1 MDWNALRIFKVIADS
16 GSLSAASRRL
26 NMSQPTLSR
35 KLVALEESLD
45 SQLFQRLPKG
55 LVLTEAG
62 EKIISLVSDM
72 EEQALE
78 VEKAVTGQ
86 NKRLEGTVRLT
97 TTEFIGTYWMPELMV
112 EFREEYPG
120 ISVDLNIDM
129 TPRDLLRRE
138 ADIAVRLG
146 YPKQPD
152 LIARKLGILPNYMA
166 ASPAYIEK
174 HGMPQKLVDIKEHT
188 GVGLEEAI
196 MHHPDV
202 WKIYRQFEPMSLA
215 FTSNSM
221 LANYEAINHGVGI
234 GFFSALALERYPDL
248 VRIDL
253 EDLDPLILDVWLVTH
268 ADIRNSARIRALYDF
283 LGEEISVRLKSR
295 FEMSGVEKSGSKKP
309 GTAVPSRVA

>member
-1 MDWNALRIFKVIADS
+1 MDWNALKLFKMIADC

-26 NMSQPTLSR
+26 NISQPTLSR

-62 EKIISLVSDM
+62 EKIISLVEEM
-72 EEQALE
+72 EEKALD

-97 TTEFIGTYWMPELMV
+97 TTEYIGTYWVPELMA
-112 EFREEYPG
+112 EFHEQYPG

-129 TPRDLLRRE
+129 APRDLLRRE

-152 LIARKLGILPNYMA
+152 LIARKLGVMANYLA

-174 HGMPQKLVDIKEHT
+174 HGLPRKLSDIKDHL
-188 GVGLEEAI
+188 GIGLEEAI

-202 WKIYRQFEPMSLA
+202 WKIFRMFEPIKMV

-221 LANYEAINHGVGI
+221 LANYEAVSQGLGI
-234 GFFSALALERYPDL
+234 GFFSDLAHERYPDL
-248 VRIDL
+248 VEVVL
-253 EDLDPLILDVWLVTH
+253 EDAEPLVLDVWLVTH
-268 ADIRNSARIRALYDF
+268 ADIQHNARIRALYDF
-283 LGEEISVRLKSR
+283 LAEKLAVWFRTR
-295 FEMSGVEKSGSKKP
+295 SGPVDIKEKP
-309 GTAVPSRVA
+309 GMAEPSRAAE

>member
-1 MDWNALRIFKVIADS
+1 MDWNALKIFKVIAEC

-26 NMSQPTLSR
+26 NVSQPTLSR
-35 KLVALEESLD
+35 KLVSLEESLD

-62 EKIISLVSDM
+62 EKIISLVMEM
-72 EEQALE
+72 EEKALS

-97 TTEFIGTYWMPELMV
+97 TTEYIGTYWIPEVMN
-112 EFREEYPG
+112 EFRGQFPG

-129 TPRDLLRRE
+129 APRDLLRRE

-146 YPKQPD
+146 YPRQPD

-174 HGMPQKLVDIKEHT
+174 YGKPERLADIKDHY
-188 GVGLEEAI
+188 GIGLEEAL

-202 WKIYRQFEPMSLA
+202 WKIFKLFEPINLA

-221 LANYEAINHGVGI
+221 LANYEAVSRGLGI
-234 GFFSALALERYPDL
+234 GFFSGLAAEKYPDL
-248 VRIDL
+248 VQLEL
-253 EDLDPLILDVWLVTH
+253 EDVDPLILDVWLVTH
-268 ADIRNSARIRALYDF
+268 ADIQHNARIRALYDF
-283 LGEEISVRLKSR
+283 LGDRMAAKLKDTGRS
-295 FEMSGVEKSGSKKP
+295 
-309 GTAVPSRVA
+309 T

>member
-1 MDWNALRIFKVIADS
+1 MEVGMDWNALKIFKVIADC

-35 KLVALEESLD
+35 RLVALEESLD

-62 EKIISLVSDM
+62 EKIITLVEQM
-72 EEQALE
+72 EEKALD

-129 TPRDLLRRE
+129 APRDLLRRE

-146 YPKQPD
+146 YPQQPD

-174 HGMPQKLVDIKEHT
+174 HGLPEKLADIKDHI
-188 GVGLEEAI
+188 GVGLEEVV
-196 MHHPDV
+196 MHHPEV
-202 WKIYRQFEPMSLA
+202 WKIYRMFEPLSLA

-221 LANYEAINHGVGI
+221 LANYEAINNGVGL

-253 EDLDPLILDVWLVTH
+253 EDLKPLILDVWLVTH
-268 ADIRNSARIRALYDF
+268 ADIRHSARIRALYDF
-283 LGEEISVRLKSR
+283 LGEKISARLKER
-295 FEMSGVEKSGSKKP
+295 FEKAGIEKP
-309 GTAVPSRVA
+309 GTAEPSRAAE